1 MTLIQI
7 FITTNQAFTLNGTG
21 LRNLLGKEEIN
32 GVPFILT
39 NFMGHNVHSNYQRE
53 LNYFAAKETS
63 FVLLLN
69 IIFETKTM
77 HIIRNKCFKK
87 SKVAQFPLFENYFVR
102 PIFFEEKTAILYKVT
117 FLVILR

>member
-53 LNYFAAKETS
+53 LNYFAAKDTR

-77 HIIRNKCFKK
+77 HIIRNKCLKNPRLPNSLYLKTILLDPFF
-87 SKVAQFPLFENYFVR
+87 SKRKPR
-102 PIFFEEKTAILYKVT
+102 FFTKL
-117 FLVILR
+117 LSMLS